1 MSEVIAPQRLMTA
14 GALLAAWVGA
24 ALLVAA
30 VVAPAAFAV
39 LPTRAL
45 AGALVGRVLP
55 VMFFSGL
62 VIGALAALLGR
73 GASPA
78 FAGARLAL
86 PLVAALFCAA
96 AQFGVAPRIGRLRAE
111 MGPSIEAL
119 PTDDPRRAQFG
130 KFHGLS
136 VALMGA
142 GMLAAGGA
150 LVLTVLAARRR

>member
-1 MSEVIAPQRLMTA
+1 MSEVVAPQRLMTA
-14 GALLAAWVGA
+14 GALLAAWIGA

-55 VMFFSGL
+55 VMFVSGL
-62 VIGALAALLGR
+62 VVGALAALLGR
-73 GASPA
+73 GAAPA
-78 FAGARLAL
+78 FSGARLAL
-86 PLVAALFCAA
+86 PLVSALFCAA
-96 AQFGVAPRIGRLRAE
+96 AQFGVGPRIQRLRAD

-130 KFHGLS
+130 KLHGLS

>member
-1 MSEVIAPQRLMTA
+1 MSDVIAPQRLMTA
-14 GALLAAWVGA
+14 GALLAAWIGA

-55 VMFFSGL
+55 VMFLSGL
-62 VIGALAALLGR
+62 VVGALAALLGR
-73 GASPA
+73 GAAPA
-78 FAGARLAL
+78 FSGARLAL
-86 PLVAALFCAA
+86 PLVAALLCAA
-96 AQFGVAPRIGRLRAE
+96 AQFGVGPRIARLRAE

-119 PTDDPRRAQFG
+119 PADDPRRARFG
-130 KFHGLS
+130 KLHGVS